1 MFSAAIFLTVFWY
14 FLGEERLV
22 DPTMR
27 VFSHTLFPNHSR
39 PSPDRLYSGYVRKVG
54 IVSVDS
60 SSGVGYR
67 CSRNNGV
74 GNRQASVFQADLSR
88 LPPDLFRGRTVL
100 PYPPT

>member
-22 DPTMR
+22 DPTMW

-39 PSPDRLYSGYVRKVG
+39 PSPESLYSGYVRKVG

-74 GNRQASVFQADLSR
+74 GNGQVSVFQADLSGVTR
-88 LPPDLFRGRTVL
+88 DLF
-100 PYPPT
+100 

>member
-27 VFSHTLFPNHSR
+27 LSSHTVFPNHSR
-39 PSPDRLYSGYVRKVG
+39 PSTESLYSGYMRKVG

-74 GNRQASVFQADLSR
+74 GNGQVSVFQADLSGVTR
-88 LPPDLFRGRTVL
+88 DLF
-100 PYPPT
+100 